1 MTSRILASTLIVLCL
16 LPITEVTANTTT
28 KEKEAALQQVQSTQ
42 KQLDQDELNKNNELA
57 QLRQLEL
64 ERLTLE
70 AEMDQLETSL
80 NLSKSTYASLN
91 TVNEKFRDQMDNQS
105 VLLEKIAVLS
115 YVHHQESPLKIL
127 FHVDDI
133 DIWYRNLAYY
143 GYTTGYQLSKLK
155 QIDDSLKIQEKLLQE
170 LVQTRKTIEQQHVQ
184 LDQRLAQL
192 TTTEQE
198 RQRVLQTLANR
209 IQKGEKQLVQLNDQ
223 LARIDK
229 LTIDLGELQ
238 PDELFIYQVGF
249 RSLRG
254 QLPLP
259 TKGKVKFTYNT
270 KATEDITQQ
279 STLHHKGV
287 VIETEYGSPVQAI
300 AEGNVVFSDWVRGFG
315 LVVILDHG
323 DEFLSLY
330 AHNRQIAAR
339 TGDWVKAGDL
349 ISYVGETGG
358 RTKPQ
363 LYIEL
368 RHKTVPLNP
377 AIWLAHHS

>member
-1 MTSRILASTLIVLCL
+1 MISKVLVYALITFCLA
-16 LPITEVTANTTT
+16 PITEAIANTTT
-28 KEKEAALQQVQSTQ
+28 KENDAALQQVLTTQ

-64 ERLTLE
+64 ERLKLE

-80 NLSKSTYASLN
+80 NLSKSTYKSLN
-91 TVNEKFRDQMDNQS
+91 TVNKKVRHQMENQF
-105 VLLEKIAVLS
+105 VLLEKIAILS
-115 YVHHQESPLKIL
+115 YAQHQESPLKIL
-127 FHVDDI
+127 FHVDNI
-133 DIWYRNLAYY
+133 DTWYRNLAYY
-143 GYTTGYQLSKLK
+143 SYTTGYQLSKLK
-155 QIDDSLKIQEKLLQE
+155 QIDSSLQVQEQLLQE
-170 LVQTRKTIEQQHVQ
+170 LVQTRETIEQQQVQ

-192 TTTEQE
+192 TATERE
-198 RQRVLQTLANR
+198 RQRILQTFANR
-209 IQKGEKQLVQLNDQ
+209 IQKGERQLVQLKHQ
-223 LARIDK
+223 LARVDK
-229 LTIDLGELQ
+229 LTVDLGELQ
-238 PDELFIYQVGF
+238 PDEVFIYQVGF

-259 TKGKVKFTYNT
+259 TQGKVKFTYNT
-270 KATEDITQQ
+270 KASQNITQQ

-287 VIETEYGSPVQAI
+287 VIETDYGSPVQAI

-330 AHNRQIAAR
+330 AHNRQITAR